1 MAILDLAA
9 LTMNPEEASEV
20 SKAIFEKT
28 ITGGELAE
36 FHEIETGISHKTQIP
51 FIGNLGLVGLKVTG
65 CDRNENPSQIPLT
78 EKFWDPELIGDRLA
92 HCATDVNALL
102 KLFKKAQ
109 KVNPDFYDRIGS
121 EEFGVII
128 AKVEQAMTKMNNR
141 LVWFG
146 DKNAVN
152 YDATTAPNGTI
163 TPGVNVAYFNII
175 NGLFQ
180 QIFTEIPT
188 TAKNYVAIAANGGAD
203 YAAQALPANSALGIF
218 RAMYNKIDAR
228 FFEALGDGAQPQFL
242 VTREIFQ
249 NYQDQ
254 LEDKSLGFTLA
265 EAKDGVT
272 SLSYR
277 GIPIRVRHDWDA
289 NISAYQDNGTKLNLP
304 HRAILTV
311 KENIPVGTVSE
322 SDLTEILS
330 FYDQKDKKNYIDF
343 DLKLDVKHLLKYM
356 TVAAY

>member
-28 ITGGELAE
+28 ITGGDLAE
-36 FHEIETGISHKTQIP
+36 FHEIETGITHKMQIP
-51 FIGNLGLVGLKVTG
+51 FIGNLGLVGLKITG

-146 DKNAVN
+146 DKNALNVTGGGVITDGVSVN
-152 YDATTAPNGTI
+152 
-163 TPGVNVAYFNII
+163 YFNII
-175 NGLFQ
+175 DGLFK
-180 QIFTEIPT
+180 QIFTEVPT
-188 TAKNYVAIAANGGAD
+188 TAANYVAISENAGVN
-203 YAAQALPANSALGIF
+203 YAAQALAADKALSVF
-218 RAMYNKIDAR
+218 RSMHTKMDAR

-242 VTREIFQ
+242 VTRELLQ
-249 NYQDQ
+249 NYWDT
-254 LEDKSLGFTLA
+254 LETKSINFSIA
-265 EAKDGVT
+265 ETTDGIT
-272 SLSYR
+272 KFAYR
-277 GIPIRVRHDWDA
+277 GIPIKVRYDWDA
-289 NISAYQDNGTKLNLP
+289 NIRAYQDNGTKLNLP

-343 DLKLDVKHLLKYM
+343 DLKLDVKHLLSYM